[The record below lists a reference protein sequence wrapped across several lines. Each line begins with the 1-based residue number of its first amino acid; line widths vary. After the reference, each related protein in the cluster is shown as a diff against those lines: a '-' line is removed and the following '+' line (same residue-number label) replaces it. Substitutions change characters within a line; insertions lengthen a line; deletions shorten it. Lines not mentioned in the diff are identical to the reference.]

1 MRVRAII
8 PTIHEEIGV
17 VQCIKNY
24 KRPSATSLGL
34 RYFSAG
40 IRSIKTEIKINFRV
54 SIADC
59 FVFHC
64 DRQHKKQKFLANH
77 RIPVH
82 FISGRKMTEFDILS
96 LPFRLDHSVFLPNGD
111 MDQWMWD

>member
-1 MRVRAII
+1 MRKLVSSNVLNII
-8 PTIHEEIGV
+8 RGHQRLHWVSGTLV
-17 VQCIKNY
+17 LA
-24 KRPSATSLGL
+24 SAAT
-34 RYFSAG
+34 
-40 IRSIKTEIKINFRV
+40 KTEIKINFRV

-64 DRQHKKQKFLANH
+64 DRQHKKQKFLATH

>member
-1 MRVRAII
+1 MGVRAII

-40 IRSIKTEIKINFRV
+40 IRSIKTEMKINFRV

-77 RIPVH
+77 RIPV
-82 FISGRKMTEFDILS
+82 SS
-96 LPFRLDHSVFLPNGD
+96 LLFRLDPSVFLPNGV